1 MIRVVLIALAFLA
14 LTLVLLPF
22 QLIGLA
28 FDLRLQR
35 TIPHLYHRVLCAL
48 IGVRIREVGM
58 RSTASPALILSNH
71 ASWLDICVISALAPV
86 VFVAKS
92 EVAGWPVFGWL
103 AKLQR
108 TIFINRQARHQTG
121 AATREIAGRLLGG
134 DAVVLFAEGTSSDGI
149 RVLPFRS
156 SLVGAVHH
164 ALGNSTHHTS
174 ITVQPMSLA
183 YVGFGGVPMGRG
195 LRERV
200 AWYGDADLIP
210 HLLARAVVRRRRR
223 HGELGRGQ
231 GLRHERGSQGDHA
244 RGGKIG
250 PAHDRGGTAC
260 CAAGTDGIGAGPRT
274 AASGTGLTCVD
285 AMVHRVLRLCG
296 VRVTMRSPSR
306 APPDR
311 TNPCKFAISAAPAC
325 AFPPSASAATIS
337 ASAPISK
344 PRAR

>member
-1 MIRVVLIALAFLA
+1 MIRVISIALAFLA

-22 QLIGLA
+22 QLIGIA

-35 TIPHLYHRVLCAL
+35 TIPHLYHRILCAL
-48 IGVRIREVGM
+48 IGVRIRQLGA

-71 ASWLDICVISALAPV
+71 VSWLDICVITALAPV

-92 EVAGWPVFGWL
+92 EVARWPVFGWL

-108 TIFINRQARHQTG
+108 TIFINRQDRHQTG

-164 ALGNSTHHTS
+164 ALGASTHHTS

-183 YVGFGGVPMGRG
+183 YTGFGGVPMGRA

-210 HLLARAVVRRRRR
+210 HLIRVLASGAVDVTVSWGEATAYGMGADRKAIARDAEKSVRRM
-223 HGELGRGQ
+223 
-231 GLRHERGSQGDHA
+231 
-244 RGGKIG
+244 
-250 PAHDRGGTAC
+250 TA
-260 CAAGTDGIGAGPRT
+260 AAIRAAPSPRT
-274 AASGTGLTCVD
+274 T
-285 AMVHRVLRLCG
+285 
-296 VRVTMRSPSR
+296 P
-306 APPDR
+306 APPLEQ
-311 TNPCKFAISAAPAC
+311 PLPEPA
-325 AFPPSASAATIS
+325 
-337 ASAPISK
+337 
-344 PRAR
+344 

>member
-1 MIRVVLIALAFLA
+1 MIRVFMIRAISIALAILA

-22 QLIGLA
+22 QLIGIA
-28 FDLRLQR
+28 FGLRLQR
-35 TIPHLYHRVLCAL
+35 SIPHFYHRILCTL
-48 IGVRIREVGM
+48 IGVRIREVGR

-71 ASWLDICVISALAPV
+71 VSWLDICVISALTPV

-108 TIFINRQARHQTG
+108 TIFINRRARHQTG

-164 ALGNSTHHTS
+164 ALGNSTHHS
-174 ITVQPMSLA
+174 HITVQPMSLA
-183 YVGFGGVPMGRG
+183 YVRFGGVPIGRA

-210 HLLARAVVRRRRR
+210 HLFHVLSSGAVDVTVSWSEAMAYDMSADRKAIARDAEKSVRRM
-223 HGELGRGQ
+223 
-231 GLRHERGSQGDHA
+231 
-244 RGGKIG
+244 
-250 PAHDRGGTAC
+250 T
-260 CAAGTDGIGAGPRT
+260 T
-274 AASGTGLTCVD
+274 AA
-285 AMVHRVLRLCG
+285 LRAEPLPA
-296 VRVTMRSPSR
+296 TS
-306 APPDR
+306 
-311 TNPCKFAISAAPAC
+311 APAREQPLPEP
-325 AFPPSASAATIS
+325 A
-337 ASAPISK
+337 
-344 PRAR
+344 

>member
-1 MIRVVLIALAFLA
+1 MIRVILIALAFLA

-22 QLIGLA
+22 QLIGIA

-35 TIPHLYHRVLCAL
+35 TIPHLYHRILCAL
-48 IGVRIREVGM
+48 IGVRIREVGA

-71 ASWLDICVISALAPV
+71 VSWLDICVISALAPV

-103 AKLQR
+103 ARLQR

-121 AATREIAGRLLGG
+121 AATREIASRLLGG

-164 ALGNSTHHTS
+164 ALGNSTHHTQ

-200 AWYGDADLIP
+200 AWYGDADLVP
-210 HLLARAVVRRRRR
+210 HVLHVLSSGAVDVTVSWGEAVAYDMSADRKAIARDAEKSVRRMTAAALR
-223 HGELGRGQ
+223 GAPPAQATPAPALEPLPELG
-231 GLRHERGSQGDHA
+231 
-244 RGGKIG
+244 
-250 PAHDRGGTAC
+250 
-260 CAAGTDGIGAGPRT
+260 
-274 AASGTGLTCVD
+274 
-285 AMVHRVLRLCG
+285 
-296 VRVTMRSPSR
+296 
-306 APPDR
+306 
-311 TNPCKFAISAAPAC
+311 
-325 AFPPSASAATIS
+325 
-337 ASAPISK
+337 
-344 PRAR
+344 

>member
-1 MIRVVLIALAFLA
+1 MIRVVLIALTFLL

-48 IGVRIREVGM
+48 IGVRIREIGM

-71 ASWLDICVISALAPV
+71 VSWLDICVISALWPV

-92 EVAGWPVFGWL
+92 EVARWPVFGWL

-121 AATREIAGRLLGG
+121 AATREIAGRLLRG

-183 YVGFGGVPMGRG
+183 YVGFGGVPMGRS

-200 AWYGDADLIP
+200 AWYGDVDLIP
-210 HLLARAVVRRRRR
+210 HLLHVLSSGAVDVTVSWGDAIAYDMSADRKSIARDAEKSVRRM
-223 HGELGRGQ
+223 
-231 GLRHERGSQGDHA
+231 
-244 RGGKIG
+244 
-250 PAHDRGGTAC
+250 
-260 CAAGTDGIGAGPRT
+260 T
-274 AASGTGLTCVD
+274 AA
-285 AMVHRVLRLCG
+285 ALR
-296 VRVTMRSPSR
+296 
-306 APPDR
+306 
-311 TNPCKFAISAAPAC
+311 AARPAR
-325 AFPPSASAATIS
+325 P
-337 ASAPISK
+337 ASAPAFERLQPLS
-344 PRAR
+344 A